1 MKKLALCAAISAI
14 CALPATAT
22 AELDFYAQ
30 LRVSLDSVDADN
42 DAATKDGLTVTD
54 NTSVLGF
61 KAMSEGEGIKAFVHL
76 QAGAKADGND
86 PSD

>member
-42 DAATKDGLTVTD
+42 DAATKDDMV
-54 NTSVLGF
+54 
-61 KAMSEGEGIKAFVHL
+61 
-76 QAGAKADGND
+76 Q
-86 PSD
+86 